1 MAGRILLVAL
11 MLAAAGCA
19 SRMDNSETP
28 ARKPVTIEW
37 LGGQCYRVTSPLGT
51 VLLTNPPSP
60 RAAERPL
67 PKPLNADVVL
77 VTAERPDFNHVDAVT
92 SQAAILRGSVGIGM
106 NCITGIPITG
116 IPIYKDPERPSIDGM
131 SMIYTWTMD
140 GMRFCYAGVPP
151 GPLDEPTLAR
161 IGLADVVIVHPGGL
175 GSASLETLL
184 ARCGARM
191 VVVPRSASGL
201 SSPVTPVA
209 RLSLRRESLPATRE
223 LVAFNQ

>member
-1 MAGRILLVAL
+1 MAGRVLLAVLAL
-11 MLAAAGCA
+11 ACAGCA
-19 SRMDNSETP
+19 GRMGEP
-28 ARKPVTIEW
+28 APSARRPATIEW

-67 PKPLNADVVL
+67 PRPLNADVVL
-77 VTAERPDFNHVDAVT
+77 VTAERPDFNHIDAVT

-116 IPIYKDPERPSIDGM
+116 IPIYKDAERPSVDGM

-151 GPLDEPTLAR
+151 GPLDESTLSR
-161 IGLADVVIVHPGGL
+161 IGSTDVLIVHPGGL
-175 GSASLETLL
+175 GQAALESLL

-191 VVVPRSASGL
+191 VVVPRQAPGL
-201 SSPVTPVA
+201 PGPVTPVA
-209 RLSLRRESLPATRE
+209 RLSLHRESLPSSPE
-223 LVAFNQ
+223 LVAFGQ

>member
-1 MAGRILLVAL
+1 MAGWLWLAVLAL
-11 MLAAAGCA
+11 ICTGCA
-19 SRMDNSETP
+19 GRMGDP
-28 ARKPVTIEW
+28 APAQRRSATIEW

-51 VLLTNPPSP
+51 VLVTNPPSP

-77 VTAERPDFNHVDAVT
+77 VTAERPDFNHIDAVT

-116 IPIYKDPERPSIDGM
+116 IPIYKDPERPSVDGM

-151 GPLDEPTLAR
+151 GPLDEATLSR
-161 IGLADVVIVHPGGL
+161 IGTADVLIVHPGGL
-175 GSASLETLL
+175 GQTEWETLL
-184 ARCGARM
+184 ARCQARI
-191 VVVPRSASGL
+191 VVVPRSAPGL
-201 SSPVTPVA
+201 PGPVAPVA
-209 RLSLRRESLPATRE
+209 RLSINRENLPSNAE
-223 LVAFNQ
+223 LVAFGP